1 MGYSQSLSGIS
12 ELSQG
17 IVVVVAFISIVLFA
31 FMIYVGICI
40 IMIKND
46 VRQLTDLEFKKY
58 KESCKKVD
66 TSNEMVSKEK
76 AQNNELSTVENIINN
91 K

>member
-1 MGYSQSLSGIS
+1 MGYSQSLSGIG

-17 IVVVVAFISIVLFA
+17 VVVVIAFISIVLFV
-31 FMIYVGICI
+31 FVIYVGICI

-66 TSNEMVSKEK
+66 ASNEIVSKEK
-76 AQNNELSTVENIINN
+76 TQNNEPSTVENIINN

>member
-1 MGYSQSLSGIS
+1 MGYSQSLSGIG

-66 TSNEMVSKEK
+66 ASNEIVSKEK
-76 AQNNELSTVENIINN
+76 TQNNEPSTVGNIINN